1 VKDNILKQKGSSIAL
16 LPNLLTTISLFSGF
30 YSIVAS
36 LEGEFFRAAVAIL
49 IAAVFDGLDGRVA
62 RITNTT
68 SHFGMEYDSLSDLVS
83 FGVAPGLL
91 VYLWAIQSYGRYGWL
106 AAFLY
111 VATTALRLAR
121 FNSRIEKTPKNMFI
135 GLPCPAAAMV
145 IATSLLFYNFI
156 GFSGDKANLL
166 ILLLVYLLSYLMVS
180 NHFYNSFK
188 VIPQAR
194 SFYILVGM
202 VLALIVIAS
211 EPPVTLFLLALGY
224 MLSAPLAGVYRF
236 LTGKSRKQ
244 QNNEQQEYDYR

>member
-1 VKDNILKQKGSSIAL
+1 MRNNILKQRGGSIAL
-16 LPNLLTTISLFSGF
+16 LPNLLTTMSLFSGF

-36 LEGEFFRAAVAIL
+36 LGGDFVRAAVAIL

-91 VYLWAIQSYGRYGWL
+91 AYLWAMQPFGRYGWL

-121 FNSRIEKTPKNMFI
+121 FNSRIEDTPKNMFI

-145 IATSLLFYNFI
+145 ISTSMLFYSFI
-156 GFSGDKANLL
+156 GFSGGKANLL
-166 ILLLVYLLSYLMVS
+166 ILLIVYLLSYLMVS
-180 NHFYNSFK
+180 NHLYNSFK
-188 VIPQAR
+188 LVPQTR
-194 SFYILVGM
+194 GFYILVGM

-211 EPPVTLFLLALGY
+211 EPPVTLFLLAIVY
-224 MLSAPLAGVYRF
+224 MLSSPLVGVYRF
-236 LTGKSRKQ
+236 VTRK
-244 QNNEQQEYDYR
+244 NRKRKDEQEYDYNG

>member
-1 VKDNILKQKGSSIAL
+1 MKDNILKQKGGSIAL
-16 LPNLLTTISLFSGF
+16 LPNLLTTMSLFSGF
-30 YSIVAS
+30 YAIISS
-36 LEGEFFRAAVAIL
+36 LEGDFFRAAVAIL

-91 VYLWAIQSYGRYGWL
+91 TYLWAMQPFGRYGWL

-121 FNSRIEKTPKNMFI
+121 FNSRIEETPKNMFI

-145 IATSLLFYNFI
+145 IATSVLFYNFI
-156 GFSGDKANLL
+156 GFGGNGGNLL
-166 ILLLVYLLSYLMVS
+166 VLLMVYLLSYLMVS
-180 NHFYNSFK
+180 NHLYNSFK
-188 VIPQAR
+188 AVPQTR
-194 SFYILVGM
+194 NFYILVGM

-211 EPPVTLFLLALGY
+211 EPPVTLFILAITY
-224 MLSAPLAGVYRF
+224 TLSAPLAGVYRF
-236 LTGKSRKQ
+236 VTGKSRKHKD
-244 QNNEQQEYDYR
+244 EQEYDYNG